1 MPDSLLILLNRDKTD
16 ESTSSLTLRAVQM
29 AFRLRQCVTKLN
41 YVARRVNN
49 DMLDDS
55 STSTSSAQLLSS
67 VLQQQSQTTSSSQQ
81 GSTLMRSSSHGIEA
95 ASDDDESDEDAVRR
109 WRLRIGASETG
120 AQASP
125 QMPRFGSSSSMP
137 SSMNNSSSS
146 ATTVDS
152 VGLLMSG
159 NVASAATGLTNDA
172 LAIGAG
178 DKLVTACS
186 FGIAC
191 GVAVALFIGGIN
203 NQWMF
208 MLGGAAVKRAQV
220 CSAALSDGVAVSDD
234 EWDAV
239 RHMAPS
245 VASRAIP
252 SQPLDLCSLSGDIS
266 SQQARP
272 IGIQQIDE
280 LSARLQRRLEH
291 LYDIE
296 AALIAHMSLPVID
309 RLRNGTESSWL
320 NQMRVVSVVTLRF
333 VGLRFDE
340 LHASEVHAVAQML
353 QSLAN
358 HYGGSVTSFAQDSRD
373 AVGIV
378 VFGLPPLTSED
389 LASPAANL
397 ALHVLSTL
405 GNGNISVDASAGIA
419 TGRLVAATVGFSLRK
434 TVKDHCLYVVRFNN
448 PMHVDVF
455 VWQCRH
461 A

>member
-1 MPDSLLILLNRDKTD
+1 MPDSVLIVLNRDKTD

-41 YVARRVNN
+41 YVVGRRTATN
-49 DMLDDS
+49 DTLDDS
-55 STSTSSAQLLSS
+55 SSTSSAQPLPPS
-67 VLQQQSQTTSSSQQ
+67 TTTPSSQSNMIRS
-81 GSTLMRSSSHGIEA
+81 GSIGVEA
-95 ASDDDESDEDAVRR
+95 ASDDDESDDDAVRR
-109 WRLRIGASETG
+109 WRLRIGASEVI
-120 AQASP
+120 ASP
-125 QMPRFGSSSSMP
+125 PQQQQQLSSTTRFGSSSSLP

-159 NVASAATGLTNDA
+159 NVASAAAALTSDAASSGANDR
-172 LAIGAG
+172 
-178 DKLVTACS
+178 LVNSVS

-208 MLGGAAVKRAQV
+208 MLGGVSVKRAQA
-220 CSAALSDGVAVSDD
+220 CSAALSDGVAVPED

-245 VASRAIP
+245 IASRAIP
-252 SQPLDLCSLSGDIS
+252 GQPFDVCSLAGDIS

-296 AALIAHMSLPVID
+296 AALVAHMPLPVVE
-309 RLRNGTESSWL
+309 RLRNGSESSWL
-320 NQMRVVSVVTLRF
+320 NQVRIVSVVTLRF

-340 LHASEVHAVAQML
+340 QHASEVHAVAQML

-358 HYGGSVTSFAQDSRD
+358 HYGGSVTSFVQDARD

-378 VFGLPPLTSED
+378 VFGLPPLTAED
-389 LASPAANL
+389 LATPAANL

-419 TGRLVAATVGFSLRK
+419 TGRLVAATVGCTHRK
-434 TVKDHCLYVVRFNN
+434 TVRS
-448 PMHVDVF
+448 
-455 VWQCRH
+455 
-461 A
+461 